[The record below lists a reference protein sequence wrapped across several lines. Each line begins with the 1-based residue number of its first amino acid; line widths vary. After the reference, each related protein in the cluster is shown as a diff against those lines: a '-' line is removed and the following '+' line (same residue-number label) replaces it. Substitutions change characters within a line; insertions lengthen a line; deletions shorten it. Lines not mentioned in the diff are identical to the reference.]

1 MEYNL
6 HRNRESR
13 VTVLLAT
20 IKHPDRSNLLT
31 EGRVYSGSHFRGW
44 SNYSQGV
51 VHTTTLNKLGGK
63 VPSSWRWLEGG

>member
-6 HRNRESR
+6 HGNRESR
-13 VTVLLAT
+13 VTVLLAM

-44 SNYSQGV
+44 S
-51 VHTTTLNKLGGK
+51 TTL
-63 VPSSWRWLEGG
+63 RE